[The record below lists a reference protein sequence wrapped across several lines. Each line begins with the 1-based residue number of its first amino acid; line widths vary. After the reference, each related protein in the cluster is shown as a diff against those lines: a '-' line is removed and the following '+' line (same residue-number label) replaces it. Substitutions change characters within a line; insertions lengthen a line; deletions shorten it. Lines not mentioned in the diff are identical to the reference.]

1 MEGSRREARERAVS
15 LLYEAEVK
23 GASPEEVLAELPVQ
37 PDRYV
42 EALVRGVGA
51 HRGRI
56 DQLIEAHAID
66 WSLERMPAVDRNIL
80 RMAVYEL
87 LEQPDV
93 PSSAVLA
100 EAVDLAARFGTDES
114 SRFVNGLLASVER
127 AVRPA
132 S

>member
-23 GASPEEVLAELPVQ
+23 GQAPAEVLAGLPVV

-42 EALVRGVGA
+42 TDLVRGVGE
-51 HRGRI
+51 HRARI
-56 DQLIEAHAID
+56 DELIAGHAID
-66 WSLERMPAVDRNIL
+66 WSLERMPSVDRNIL
-80 RMAVYEL
+80 RMAVFEL
-87 LEQPDV
+87 LERPDV

-114 SRFVNGLLASVER
+114 SRFVNGLLASVAR